1 MMRHG
6 DPMRAD
12 REAEWRRSELTIGE
26 AELWRGAWALC
37 QARMVAECRA
47 MAARAHALPLETCED
62 HVMAATY
69 DLAADA
75 LARIEMPRPM
85 REPPGTEYRG

>member
-1 MMRHG
+1 MMQG
-6 DPMRAD
+6 SDPMRGD
-12 REAEWRRSELTIGE
+12 RVAAWRRSEMTIGE
-26 AELWRGAWALC
+26 AEAWRAGWALC
-37 QARMVAECRA
+37 QARMVEACRA
-47 MAARAHALPLETCED
+47 MAARARALPLETCED

-85 REPPGTEYRG
+85 REPTGTEYRG